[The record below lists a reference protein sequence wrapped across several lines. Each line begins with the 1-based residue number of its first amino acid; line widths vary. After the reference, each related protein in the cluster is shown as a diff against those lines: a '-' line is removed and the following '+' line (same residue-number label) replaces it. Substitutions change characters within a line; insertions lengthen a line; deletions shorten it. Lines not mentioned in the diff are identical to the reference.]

1 MLKQNTT
8 LITQL
13 FISLQSRPKADM
25 IDFFKYENQREPPS
39 LSDYGLLGAGNK
51 SDILACIKAPTARVY
66 VARQPLLWVFDMA
79 AIVHMVRPTR
89 ALTLAE
95 YYNMQMSFLS

>member
-13 FISLQSRPKADM
+13 FITPEADM
-25 IDFFKYENQREPPS
+25 IDFFKYENQRESPS

-51 SDILACIKAPTARVY
+51 SYILACIKAATARVY
-66 VARQPLLWVFDMA
+66 AARQPLLLVFY
-79 AIVHMVRPTR
+79 MVRPTR
-89 ALTLAE
+89 AVTFAE
-95 YYNMQMSFLS
+95 YNNT

>member
-13 FISLQSRPKADM
+13 FISLQSRPEADM

-39 LSDYGLLGAGNK
+39 LSDYGLLGANQ
-51 SDILACIKAPTARVY
+51 
-66 VARQPLLWVFDMA
+66 QPAF
-79 AIVHMVRPTR
+79 
-89 ALTLAE
+89 
-95 YYNMQMSFLS
+95 MQQDSLYFCF